1 MQSDF
6 EAKEIKNA
14 KSVLDEE
21 LQSAMKIHSRQKK
34 HEEEILEASSLWMK
48 IKSFF
53 RRMF

>member
-14 KSVLDEE
+14 KSILDEE
-21 LQSAMKIHSRQKK
+21 LERAMEIHKKQKE